1 MKNKI
6 KYASIVFC
14 LSVLIMLVSCQ
25 KQKTEWKGAIEEENG
40 VTVVMNPK
48 EPLYGEIEFE
58 LEEDLSIGSEEDEN
72 YLFYRAW
79 HMAVDKKGN
88 IYVVDRGNTRI
99 QVFDKE
105 GQYFRTIGRKGQGP
119 GEFRSPAGVFL
130 NDLNGEIYVPDMRSI
145 KVFAS
150 NGDYLRTISLKSG
163 MLSYCISS
171 RGIILST
178 TFKRQ
183 EKKYLV
189 SLNFINSTGEP
200 EATIATYPDQI
211 SKLIEGTVAKFI
223 HGYEYLL
230 FTNAIGPQTF
240 VYGYSSN
247 YELNIIDSTGKILF
261 KIQKESPLLPISKK
275 EKDAVREEF
284 RDSPIKNVNNIPF
297 PEHKPHYGRIL
308 SDGDWIFVMQYK
320 SPQDQREVWPVDVFD
335 KQGYYMYK
343 STLPV
348 QPQIIKNGFV
358 YLIDSSDESGNVR
371 VKRYAIKNWE
381 QIKEKIQSK
390 KD

>member
-1 MKNKI
+1 
-6 KYASIVFC
+6 
-14 LSVLIMLVSCQ
+14 MLVSCG

-40 VTVVMNPK
+40 VTVIKNQK
-48 EPLYGEIEFE
+48 EPLYGEIKFE

-72 YLFYRAW
+72 YFFYRAW

-88 IYVVDRGNTRI
+88 IYVVDRSNTRI

-105 GQYFRTIGRKGQGP
+105 GQYLRTIGRKGQGP
-119 GEFRSPAGVFL
+119 GEFHSPQNVFV
-130 NDLNGEIYVPDMRSI
+130 NDQNGEIYVPDFRSI
-145 KVFAS
+145 KVFTS
-150 NGDYLRTISLKSG
+150 NGDYLRTIPLESYNR
-163 MLSYCISS
+163 SYCISS
-171 RGIILST
+171 GGAIIGDVSKL
-178 TFKRQ
+178 TFDENNIIKTR
-183 EKKYLV
+183 KHFA
-189 SLNFINSTGEP
+189 SLRFINSTDGSET
-200 EATIATYPDQI
+200 AIASYPDQL
-211 SKLIEGTVAKFI
+211 SKIIEGRVAGFH
-223 HGYEYLL
+223 HGYEHR
-230 FTNAIGPQTF
+230 FQMCAIGPQTF

-275 EKDAVREEF
+275 EKDAVREKF

-297 PEHKPHYGRIL
+297 PDHKPHYGRIL